1 MSAPALLLLV
11 GLLYIVLFGGLSL
24 LRREGLSSQFAL
36 EALIIT
42 GIATGLAVLTG
53 FSIHPV
59 LFLLVV
65 YLVTMRTRVLVD
77 LGNLFARRGDFG
89 LADTIYNLASRLWPD
104 RTSRLILQ
112 VNQATAC
119 LQQGRHDEAIASFQ
133 DILKSSEHGYLG
145 VKYEAA
151 VHFNLGVAYRRK
163 DMETQAVR
171 EFNAAIDAWPASE
184 YARQAEI
191 ALSKKTVKK

>member
-1 MSAPALLLLV
+1 VSAPALLLLV

-24 LRREGLSSQFAL
+24 LRREGLSSQFAV

-42 GIATGLAVLTG
+42 AIASGLAAMTS

-59 LFLLVV
+59 LFLVLL
-65 YLVTMRTRVLVD
+65 YLITMRTRVLVD

-89 LADTIYNLASRLWPD
+89 RAETIYNLANLLWPD
-104 RTSRLILQ
+104 RTGRFIIK
-112 VNQATAC
+112 VNQTTAY
-119 LQQGRHDEAIASFQ
+119 LQQGRLDEAIASFQ
-133 DILKSSEHGYLG
+133 DILQSADQGYLG

-151 VHFNLGVAYRRK
+151 VHYNLGVAYRRK
-163 DMETQAVR
+163 ELEPQATR
-171 EFNAAIDAWPASE
+171 EFNAAIETWPASE

-191 ALSKKTVKK
+191 ALSKKTSKK

>member
-24 LRREGLSSQFAL
+24 LRREGLSSQFAV
-36 EALIIT
+36 EALVIT
-42 GIATGLAVLTG
+42 GIASGLAALAN
-53 FSIHPV
+53 FSIQPV
-59 LFLLVV
+59 LFLIVL
-65 YLVTMRTRVLVD
+65 YLITMRTRVLVD

-89 LADTIYNLASRLWPD
+89 RAEPIYRLAGRLWPD
-104 RTSRLILQ
+104 HTGRLIIQ
-112 VNQATAC
+112 VNQTTAC

-133 DILKSSEHGYLG
+133 DILKSAEHGYLG

-151 VHFNLGVAYRRK
+151 VHYNLGVAYRRK
-163 DMETQAVR
+163 DMETEARR
-171 EFNAAIDAWPASE
+171 EFNATIDTWPASE

-191 ALSKKTVKK
+191 ALLKKSAKK